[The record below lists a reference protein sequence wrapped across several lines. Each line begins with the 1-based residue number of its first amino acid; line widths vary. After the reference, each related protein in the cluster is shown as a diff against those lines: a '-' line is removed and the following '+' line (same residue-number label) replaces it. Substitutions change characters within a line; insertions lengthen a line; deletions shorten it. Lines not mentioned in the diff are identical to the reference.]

1 MVFKRQHKISRKAA
15 HSYAELIKNVALELG
30 DERASKCGYDL
41 MMGLSLGTDEKRA
54 KAWRDY
60 IVERKN
66 ENESNEE
73 LRDGVWVPAIPL

>member
-1 MVFKRQHKISRKAA
+1 MVLMLKKKRLKYK
-15 HSYAELIKNVALELG
+15 SYAALIKEVATTVSE
-30 DERASKCGYDL
+30 ERASKCGYDL

-66 ENESNEE
+66 EKELNEE